1 MNFAMI
7 IDGCVQRSYYVK
19 DGKSYRFETD
29 EPYSHHHSIGNECHL
44 GIWGWPFLFNGYFLN
59 WTEFDELPG
68 LDLDIVMVAIEKNPN
83 YNVDILRK
91 RYPNATIVSFIKED
105 YWSRLSID
113 QRVEFFKSCDHITF
127 PWNIEYEQGGMLGV
141 KTLSELC
148 GREVHYV
155 QQPHDVD
162 YLYDNYFKEDKLIQI
177 LDYKTPE
184 KSPGEDTESF
194 VNHISKKYGIPT
206 TQHIVKYRGPEH
218 SQWEEFLSGITDSL
232 YCFNLD
238 TVKSGGSMAV
248 QCAALGIINVG
259 GVQDSNEILF
269 PSLATNDL
277 NQLEDIFKTI
287 HNDSDKR
294 EDVIQTAFNK
304 ARSHYSHDA
313 VRERF
318 LGVVNG

>member
-7 IDGCVQRSYYVK
+7 VDGCVQRSYYVK

-29 EPYSHHHSIGNECHL
+29 ELYSHHHSIGSECHL

-59 WTEFDELPG
+59 WTEFDELPT
-68 LDLDIVMVAIEKNPN
+68 LDLDVIMVAIEKQPE
-83 YNVDILRK
+83 YNVDILKRK
-91 RYPNATIVSFIKED
+91 YPNATIVSFIKED
-105 YWSRLSID
+105 YWSNFSIN

-127 PWNIEYEQGGMLGV
+127 PWNVDYEDGGMLGI

-155 QQPHDVD
+155 PQPHNID
-162 YLYDNYFKEDKLIQI
+162 YLYDHYFTSNKLIQI
-177 LDYKTPE
+177 LNYKTPE
-184 KSPGEDTESF
+184 LSPGEDTDSF
-194 VNHISKKYGIPT
+194 VDYISKKYDIPT
-206 TQHIVKYRGPEH
+206 IQHVVKYKGPEH
-218 SQWEEFLSGITDSL
+218 NQWEEFLSGITDSL

-238 TVKSGGSMAV
+238 TIKTGGSMAV

-269 PSLATNDL
+269 PSTATNDWDE
-277 NQLEDIFKTI
+277 LEKSFINI
-287 HNDSDKR
+287 HKNPSKR
-294 EDVIQTAFNK
+294 DNVMYEGFRK
-304 ARSHYSHDA
+304 ANEYYSYEA

-318 LGVVNG
+318 LGVVDG